1 MKQEE
6 TDIQRFMQIREEI
19 HAEIEKIEPSVALL
33 QDTAKKVTAHFE
45 VFQKLSQNAQEQI
58 KSTIKAASHE
68 MAELA
73 AEQFY
78 SKIENQIQDEI
89 LMLSESVQNARKVLE
104 TVEKRDKVKNI
115 LISVLSVTVIVMGS
129 FGGGYFYNKKTTY
142 SLSKE
147 ILETYGQGTIFQK
160 VWPKLS
166 DKEKSMIKKHMDK
179 K

>member
-58 KSTIKAASHE
+58 KSTIKAASFE
-68 MAELA
+68 LAELA

-78 SKIENQIQDEI
+78 SKIEDQIQNEI
-89 LMLSESVQNARKVLE
+89 LMLSESVQNARKALGNIE
-104 TVEKRDKVKNI
+104 RTNKAKNI
-115 LISVLSVTVIVMGS
+115 LIAVLGALVMLMGS
-129 FGGGYFYNKKTTY
+129 FGAGYFYNKKATY

-147 ILETYGQGTIFQK
+147 VLETYGLGANFQK
-160 VWPKLS
+160 VWPKLGA
-166 DKEKSMIKKHMDK
+166 KEKSTVEKLMFKK
-179 K
+179 